1 MQTNVNRA
9 AKEYLSRGLSVIW
22 IPSEGGKVPKIR
34 WKQYQDIKPNPEQID
49 TFFPPT
55 EPDRNLA
62 IICGKVSGNLE
73 VIDVD
78 QKHDTTGT
86 LVDTYLRLIEDQL
99 PELYSRLR
107 ITRTP
112 SGGCHIYHRCDTI
125 EGNLKIAN
133 NTKGETL
140 IETRGEAGYILAPPS
155 KGYSIIQ
162 DNTIPVI
169 TPLER
174 TILFDIARSLDETAA
189 EEPSQPTPKG
199 KATEY
204 DGLSPFVDY
213 CDRGDVIELLE
224 RHGWS
229 KATKVRDEN
238 SDRIHV
244 LRPGD
249 STALSS
255 GNYHKQKKTLRIFST
270 SATGFLTNKAYN
282 PADVYTILECNGD
295 KKAAYEKLLAEG
307 YGEPPRQQQKKA
319 AEQKQQSN
327 QQQTEQTQQLP
338 PRRSWIEWLEE
349 LAKNKPGN
357 QTGYRNLDSIIALN
371 PGAVTLIAGR
381 PRHGKTTFMLNLL
394 LKQTELYPDKKFIF
408 YTYEEPAKNILIKL
422 LNNQTGADLSNHFKH
437 LGDLKKTNY
446 DFIKHYLRSRSM
458 KPDLKEIE
466 RGKDLLGELIDANR
480 LEIIDANYPV
490 EKLREIIL
498 RQAKEEPIGGIFFDY
513 VQRMKSSEK
522 QEGIRTKIA
531 HISDQLKDIAKETDI
546 PLIVGSQMNR
556 AGAGEEKKP
565 TLENLKETGNLEEDA
580 NTILSVYCDAAEKEY
595 DATGGTFDRE
605 VSLEI
610 KVLKNREGEVNGK
623 AVLSWD
629 RYTGKISDS
638 DTQPQK
644 NSRRGK
650 AGL

>member
-1 MQTNVNRA
+1 
-9 AKEYLSRGLSVIW
+9 
-22 IPSEGGKVPKIR
+22 
-34 WKQYQDIKPNPEQID
+34 
-49 TFFPPT
+49 
-55 EPDRNLA
+55 
-62 IICGKVSGNLE
+62 
-73 VIDVD
+73 
-78 QKHDTTGT
+78 
-86 LVDTYLRLIEDQL
+86 
-99 PELYSRLR
+99 
-107 ITRTP
+107 
-112 SGGCHIYHRCDTI
+112 
-125 EGNLKIAN
+125 
-133 NTKGETL
+133 
-140 IETRGEAGYILAPPS
+140 
-155 KGYSIIQ
+155 
-162 DNTIPVI
+162 
-169 TPLER
+169 
-174 TILFDIARSLDETAA
+174 
-189 EEPSQPTPKG
+189 
-199 KATEY
+199 
-204 DGLSPFVDY
+204 
-213 CDRGDVIELLE
+213 
-224 RHGWS
+224 
-229 KATKVRDEN
+229 
-238 SDRIHV
+238 
-244 LRPGD
+244 
-249 STALSS
+249 
-255 GNYHKQKKTLRIFST
+255 
-270 SATGFLTNKAYN
+270 
-282 PADVYTILECNGD
+282 
-295 KKAAYEKLLAEG
+295 
-307 YGEPPRQQQKKA
+307 
-319 AEQKQQSN
+319 
-327 QQQTEQTQQLP
+327 
-338 PRRSWIEWLEE
+338 
-349 LAKNKPGN
+349 
-357 QTGYRNLDSIIALN
+357 
-371 PGAVTLIAGR
+371 
-381 PRHGKTTFMLNLL
+381 MLNLL

-498 RQAKEEPIGGIFFDY
+498 RQAAEEPIGGIFFDY
-513 VQRMKSSEK
+513 VQRMKSSGW

-531 HISDQLKDIAKETDI
+531 HISDYLKDIAKDTDI

-556 AGAGEEKKP
+556 AAAGTGDEKKP
-565 TLENLKETGNLEEDA
+565 ILENLKETGNLEEDA

>member
-1 MQTNVNRA
+1 MQTETNRA
-9 AKEYLSRGLSVIW
+9 AHRYSDEGLSVIW
-22 IPSEGGKVPKIR
+22 TRPGETPEERKVSGVK
-34 WKQYQDIKPNPEQID
+34 WGYNQLKKATPEEID
-49 TFFPPT
+49 SYFPANQ
-55 EPDRNLA
+55 PDRNIA
-62 IICGKVSGNLE
+62 IVCGQVSGDLE

-78 QKHDTTGT
+78 QKHDSTET
-86 LVDTYLRLIEDQL
+86 LVDTYLGMINDHL

-112 SGGCHIYHRCDTI
+112 SGGCHIYYRCDII
-125 EGNLKIAN
+125 EGNEKIAN

-140 IETRGEAGYILAPPS
+140 IETRGQKGYVVAPPS

-162 DNTIPVI
+162 ANTIPTI
-169 TPLER
+169 TRLER
-174 TILFDIARSLDETAA
+174 TILWDIARSLDESTA
-189 EEPSQPTPKG
+189 EEPTQPTPKG

-213 CDRGDVIELLE
+213 CDKGDVIELLE

-229 KATKVRDEN
+229 KATKVRDGN

-249 STALSS
+249 SKALGS
-255 GNYHKQKKTLRIFST
+255 GNYHKQLKTLRIFST
-270 SATGFLTNKAYN
+270 SQTDFIPGKAYN
-282 PADVYTILECNGD
+282 PADVYTILECSGD
-295 KKAAYEKLLAEG
+295 KKAAYKKLLAEG
-307 YGEPPRQQQKKA
+307 YGQPPRQQQKKA
-319 AEQKQQSN
+319 AG
-327 QQQTEQTQQLP
+327 QQTEQTQQLP

-422 LNNQTGADLSNHFKH
+422 LNNQTGADLSNHFNH

-466 RGKDLLGELIDANR
+466 TGKDRLGELIDANR

-610 KVLKNREGEVNGK
+610 RVLKNREGEVNGK

-644 NSRRGK
+644 NRSRRK
-650 AGL
+650 ADFN

>member
-22 IPSEGGKVPKIR
+22 IPSEGGKVPKIK
-34 WKQYQDIKPNPEQID
+34 WKQYQDIKANPEQID

-78 QKHDTTGT
+78 QKHDSTGT
-86 LVDTYLRLIEDQL
+86 LVGTYLRVISNRH
-99 PELYSRLR
+99 PELYNRLR
-107 ITRTP
+107 ITQTP
-112 SGGCHIYHRCDTI
+112 SGGCHIYYRCDTI

-140 IETRGEAGYILAPPS
+140 IETRGEGGYILAPPS

-162 DNTIPVI
+162 DNLIPVI

-174 TILFDIARSLDETAA
+174 TILFDIACGFDETTA
-189 EEPSQPTPKG
+189 EQPSQPTSKG
-199 KATEY
+199 KETEY

-229 KATKVRDEN
+229 RAIKVRDEN

-249 STALSS
+249 STAISS
-255 GNYHKQKKTLRIFST
+255 GNYHTQKKTLRIFST
-270 SATGFLTNKAYN
+270 STKFATNKAYN

-307 YGEPPRQQQKKA
+307 YGERP
-319 AEQKQQSN
+319 KQQTTNSERKSSG
-327 QQQTEQTQQLP
+327 TAAKETILP
-338 PRRSWIEWLEE
+338 ARRSWIEWLEE

-357 QTGYRNLDSIIALN
+357 QTGYKNLDSIIALN

-422 LNNQTGADLSNHFKH
+422 LNNQTGADLSIYFKH

-446 DFIKHYLRSRSM
+446 DFIKHYLRSFKM
-458 KPDLKEIE
+458 DLKEIE
-466 RGKDLLGELIDANR
+466 RGKDRLGELIDANR

-490 EKLREIIL
+490 EELREIIL
-498 RQAKEEPIGGIFFDY
+498 RQTTEEPIGGIFFDY
-513 VQRMKSSEK
+513 VQRMKSSER

-531 HISDQLKDIAKETDI
+531 HISDQLKDIAKDTDI

-556 AGAGEEKKP
+556 TAAGEEKKP

-580 NTILSVYCDAAEKEY
+580 NTILYVYCDAAEKEY
-595 DATGGTFDRE
+595 NEAGGTFDRE

-638 DTQPQK
+638 DTQPQR
-644 NSRRGK
+644 NSSRRK